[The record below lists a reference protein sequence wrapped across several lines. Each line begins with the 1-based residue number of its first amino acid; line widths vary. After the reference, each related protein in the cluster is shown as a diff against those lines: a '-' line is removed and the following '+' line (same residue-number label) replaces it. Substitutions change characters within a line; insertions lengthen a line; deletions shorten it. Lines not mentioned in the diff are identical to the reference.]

1 MENNERRF
9 RLFGDEAVNHGPPV
23 ACGERRTSDPG
34 LRISDSRLRTLD
46 FGLSFADIRELP
58 SVEELER
65 VADPA
70 RLERSRA
77 MRAEG
82 ARLRCLGAGWLLHR
96 AFGAREYRCNEWGRP
111 ELVGG
116 GPFFSLS
123 HSGTKVMLL
132 VSDAPC
138 GCDIE
143 KRIAGRPLQL
153 IAERHFHPEEFTDFR
168 RLGSSPELF
177 YRLWTLAESY
187 MKGVG
192 KGFAHLPPR
201 SFRHEAV
208 PPHRLLESSE
218 PGFETW
224 RFHVSEEIPGYTF
237 AVALA
242 EPKRNG

>member
-1 MENNERRF
+1 
-9 RLFGDEAVNHGPPV
+9 
-23 ACGERRTSDPG
+23 
-34 LRISDSRLRTLD
+34 
-46 FGLSFADIRELP
+46 
-58 SVEELER
+58 
-65 VADPA
+65 
-70 RLERSRA
+70 

-96 AFGAREYRCNEWGRP
+96 AFGAREYRLNEWGRP

-132 VSDAPC
+132 VSDTPC

-143 KRIAGRPLQL
+143 ERIEGRPLAR
-153 IAERHFHPEEFTDFR
+153 IAERFFHPAEFAEFR
-168 RLGSSPELF
+168 RLGASPPLF
-177 YRLWTLAESY
+177 YRLWTLGESY

-192 KGFAHLPPR
+192 KGFALPPR
-201 SFRHEAV
+201 SFRHEAD

-218 PGFETW
+218 PGFEAW

-242 EPKRNG
+242 DTTRQS